1 MSLFWLHI
9 TLKLSFFFKFK
20 NISAMKEVSF
30 KNFLIHAFTLR
41 LRGVKNIIIHTGF
54 RTLQVANRFEPAI

>member
-1 MSLFWLHI
+1 
-9 TLKLSFFFKFK
+9 
-20 NISAMKEVSF
+20 MKEVSF

>member
-1 MSLFWLHI
+1 
-9 TLKLSFFFKFK
+9 
-20 NISAMKEVSF
+20 MKEVSF

-54 RTLQVANRFEPAI
+54 RTLQVANRFEPAIWYVFIPNGVYNLYQIVVFL